1 MIRVPLN
8 TKFLLVLALL
18 LSCQGVAAEIY
29 KYEDRQGRVYFT
41 NRSVG
46 PVGYQLVSKSGTQ
59 KKNRGG
65 GKSRINTGAMV
76 QNRRRFTPLI
86 DVVAKETRIRPEL
99 LHAVIRAESA
109 YDPKA
114 RSRTGAVGLMQLM
127 PGTAKRY
134 GVRDS
139 WNPKENVRGGAN
151 YLSDLLKMFKFDLRL
166 ALAAYNAG
174 ENAVIKAGNRI
185 PPYPETQTYV
195 SRVLGF
201 YQTSRNRG
209 S

>member
-1 MIRVPLN
+1 MWLKRN
-8 TKFLLVLALL
+8 MSWSLAIVLL
-18 LSCQGVAAEIY
+18 LCCQNLSAEIY
-29 KYEDRQGRVYFT
+29 KYMDRQGRAYFT
-41 NRSVG
+41 NRAIG
-46 PVGYQLVSKSGTQ
+46 PTGSRLIWRSGTKSPS
-59 KKNRGG
+59 KKRSGR
-65 GKSRINTGAMV
+65 SRINTAAMAK
-76 QNRRRFTPLI
+76 NRDRFTPLI
-86 DVVAKETRIRPEL
+86 EVVAREHRLRPEL
-99 LHAVIRAESA
+99 LHAVVRAESS

-114 RSRTGAVGLMQLM
+114 RSRAGAMGLMQLM

-134 GVRDS
+134 GVENS
-139 WNPKENVRGGAN
+139 WNPKQNLRGGAR

-174 ENAVIKAGNRI
+174 ENAVIKYGNNI

-201 YQTSRNRG
+201 YQTNRNRG

>member
-1 MIRVPLN
+1 M
-8 TKFLLVLALL
+8 LLTSQGLLA
-18 LSCQGVAAEIY
+18 AIY
-29 KYEDRQGRVYFT
+29 KYEDRKGHVYFT
-41 NRSVG
+41 NRTTG
-46 PVGYQLVSKSGTQ
+46 PAGYRLVWQSGATKSSRSTG
-59 KKNRGG
+59 R
-65 GKSRINTGAMV
+65 SRINTGAMG

-86 DVVAKETRIRPEL
+86 DVIAKETRIRPEL
-99 LHAVIRAESA
+99 LHAVVRAESA
-109 YDPKA
+109 YDPQA

-134 GVRDS
+134 GVTNSLD
-139 WNPKENVRGGAN
+139 PKENLQGGAR

-174 ENAVIKAGNRI
+174 ENAVIKYGNTI

-201 YQTSRNRG
+201 YQTSRDKG